1 MRQFIILVFALAISQ
16 IVSAQYIIKGTV
28 ANKTTNEKLVGAS
41 VYITEL
47 NKGTVTST
55 NGEYTIN
62 GLRKGTYTIQISYLG
77 FQTQI
82 QKINSTESDITLNIQ
97 LQNTAIEVN
106 EVVISGAYTTSQ
118 DESPQEIDVVK
129 KSDMQQSG
137 ASTIMDVITKVPGVS
152 AITTGPLVSRP
163 VIRGLSGNR
172 ILTVVDGVRFET
184 QQWDD
189 EHGIGVNELGMDRV
203 EIIKGPASLLY
214 GPEAMGGVVHF
225 IEEQPAAVG
234 HITGDVY
241 GGIRSNNMGFNGG
254 ADVKGATE
262 KSNWSFGALG
272 RVLPDYYYNAYDFR
286 VPNTRMIEYGV
297 RGSYG
302 INRKWGSTSLS
313 YQFNQAY
320 YGILDGKDIVKKA
333 DGSIVNKDTA
343 EVDMFP
349 SEVEA
354 PYHTVMD
361 NKISSKTTLLLGNS
375 RLNVVIG
382 YQNNHRAEY
391 EDDTLHPK
399 VGYKYVDMMLQ
410 SGTYDVKWYMPTWKN
425 FSTIIGIQGMYQTNT
440 NATDSKTELVPDATI
455 LDNGFVGLT
464 KYNLKKFNITAG
476 IRFDTR
482 HLSTVGIIKDST
494 INMPSITKSYSNFSG
509 GIGATY
515 DIEEHLLLR
524 SNFATG
530 YRSPN
535 LNELMSNGVKLES
548 QHYEI
553 GNINFVKEQNN
564 EIDISAIFK
573 SKHFSIEVAA
583 FLNNITNFIY
593 LTPTGD
599 SISST
604 LTSKKVPIYKY
615 LQNNAQIKGGEAGID
630 IHPASLSWVHYEFK
644 ASTLKAVR
652 TDDNSYLPM
661 MPTTKI
667 SNTLV
672 FNFKEWKK
680 YKNVFLK
687 IGTITAFEQDNI
699 AANELTTPGYTLL
712 NVALGVTRNIW
723 KFNNVDFTLAANNAL
738 DKVYMDNMSRL
749 RTYGIANPGRNI
761 VLSLRIPFDFE
772 KKASK

>member
-1 MRQFIILVFALAISQ
+1 MRKHLIILAIAFTQ
-16 IVSAQYIIKGTV
+16 IVSAQNIIKGTV
-28 ANKTTNEKLVGAS
+28 TSKANSEKLAGTS

-47 NKGTVTST
+47 NKGTVTNI

-62 GLRKGTYTIQISYLG
+62 GLRKGNFTIQISYLG
-77 FQTQI
+77 YQTQI
-82 QKINSTESDITLNIQ
+82 QKINNNGNDITLNIQ
-97 LQNTAIEVN
+97 LEKAAIEVN

-118 DESPQEIDVVK
+118 DESSQEIDVVK

-225 IEEQPAAVG
+225 IEEQPAAMG

-254 ADVKGATE
+254 ADVKGANE

-272 RVLPDYYYNAYDFR
+272 RVLPDYYYNGYDFR
-286 VPNTRMIEYGV
+286 APNTRMIEYGF

-361 NKISSKTTLLLGNS
+361 NKINSKTTLLLGNS
-375 RLNVVIG
+375 KLNVVLG
-382 YQNNHRAEY
+382 YQNNHRTEY

-425 FSTIIGIQGMYQTNT
+425 FSTIIGAQGMYQTNR
-440 NATDSKTELVPDATI
+440 NANDSKTQLVPDATI
-455 LDNGFVGLT
+455 FDYGFVALT
-464 KYNLKKFNITAG
+464 KYNLKKFNLTAG
-476 IRFDTR
+476 LRYDAR
-482 HLSTVGIIKDST
+482 HLDTKYYTDNLMTGFVT
-494 INMPSITKSYSNFSG
+494 IMPALIRSYSNFSG
-509 GIGATY
+509 AIGARY

-524 SNFATG
+524 ANFATG

-535 LNELMSNGVKLES
+535 LNELMSNGLKLES
-548 QHYEI
+548 RHIEY
-553 GNINFVKEQNN
+553 GNPNFVKEQNN
-564 EIDISAIFK
+564 EIDVSAIFK
-573 SKHFSIEVAA
+573 SKQFSIEVAA
-583 FLNNITNFIY
+583 YQNNITNFIY
-593 LTPTGD
+593 LAPTPYID
-599 SISST
+599 VAYPVYVF
-604 LTSKKVPIYKY
+604 K
-615 LQNNAQIKGGEAGID
+615 QADARIKGGEVGID
-630 IHPASLSWVHYEFK
+630 IHPSGLSWVHYEFK

-652 TDDNSYLPM
+652 TDNDSYLPM
-661 MPTTKI
+661 MPTDKI
-667 SNTLV
+667 NNTLV
-672 FNFKEWKK
+672 FNLKVYKKFK
-680 YKNVFLK
+680 NIFFK
-687 IGTITAFEQDNI
+687 IGTITAFEQDKV
-699 AANELTTPGYTLL
+699 ATNEPSTSGYTLL
-712 NVALGVTRNIW
+712 NAALGVTRNVW
-723 KFNNVDFTLAANNAL
+723 KFNNVDFTLVVNNAL

-749 RTYGIANPGRNI
+749 RSYGIANPGRNI
-761 VLSLRIPFDFE
+761 VLSLRIPFDFDKNA
-772 KKASK
+772 KK

>member
-1 MRQFIILVFALAISQ
+1 MRKHLIILAIAFTQ
-16 IVSAQYIIKGTV
+16 IVSAQNIIKGTV
-28 ANKTTNEKLVGAS
+28 TSKANSEKLAGTS

-47 NKGTVTST
+47 NKGTVTNT

-62 GLRKGTYTIQISYLG
+62 GLRKGNFTIQISYLG

-82 QKINSTESDITLNIQ
+82 QKINSNGNDITLNIQ
-97 LQNTAIEVN
+97 LEKAAIEVN

-118 DESPQEIDVVK
+118 DESSQEIDVVK

-225 IEEQPAAVG
+225 IEEQPAAIG

-254 ADVKGATE
+254 ADVKGANE

-272 RVLPDYYYNAYDFR
+272 RVLPDYYYNGYDFR
-286 VPNTRMIEYGV
+286 APNTRMIEYGF

-361 NKISSKTTLLLGNS
+361 NKINSKTTLLLGNS
-375 RLNVVIG
+375 KLNVVLG
-382 YQNNHRAEY
+382 YQNNHRTEY

-425 FSTIIGIQGMYQTNT
+425 FSTIIGAQGMYQTNR
-440 NATDSKTELVPDATI
+440 NANDSKTQLVPDATI
-455 LDNGFVGLT
+455 FDYGFVALT
-464 KYNLKKFNITAG
+464 KYNLKKFNLTAG
-476 IRFDTR
+476 LRYDAR
-482 HLSTVGIIKDST
+482 HLDTKYYTDNSMTGFVT
-494 INMPSITKSYSNFSG
+494 IMPALIRSYSNFSG
-509 GIGATY
+509 AIGATY

-524 SNFATG
+524 ANFATG

-535 LNELMSNGVKLES
+535 LNELMSNGLKLES
-548 QHYEI
+548 RHIEY
-553 GNINFVKEQNN
+553 GNPNFVKEQNN
-564 EIDISAIFK
+564 EIDVSAIFK
-573 SKHFSIEVAA
+573 SKQFSIEVAA
-583 FLNNITNFIY
+583 YQNNITNFIY
-593 LTPTGD
+593 LAPTPYIVGGGYPMYIFKQAD
-599 SISST
+599 
-604 LTSKKVPIYKY
+604 
-615 LQNNAQIKGGEAGID
+615 ARIKGGEAGID

-644 ASTLKAVR
+644 ASTLEAIR
-652 TDDNSYLPM
+652 TDNESYLPM
-661 MPTTKI
+661 MPTDKI
-667 SNTLV
+667 NNTLV
-672 FNFKEWKK
+672 FNLKVYKKFK
-680 YKNVFLK
+680 NIFFK
-687 IGTITAFEQDNI
+687 IGTITAFEQDKV
-699 AANELTTPGYTLL
+699 ATNEPSTSGYTLL
-712 NVALGVTRNIW
+712 NAALGVTRNVW
-723 KFNNVDFTLAANNAL
+723 KFNNVDFTLVVNNAL

-749 RTYGIANPGRNI
+749 RSYGIANPGRNI
-761 VLSLRIPFDFE
+761 VLSLRIPFDFDKNA
-772 KKASK
+772 KK

>member
-425 FSTIIGIQGMYQTNT
+425 FSTIIGAQGMYQTNT
-440 NATDSKTELVPDATI
+440 NANDSKTQLVPDATI
-455 LDNGFVGLT
+455 FDYGFVALT
-464 KYNLKKFNITAG
+464 KYNLKKFNLTAG
-476 IRFDTR
+476 LRYDAR
-482 HLSTVGIIKDST
+482 HLDTKYYAKQT
-494 INMPSITKSYSNFSG
+494 ILNLYETYMPAITKSYNNFSG
-509 GIGATY
+509 AIGATY

-524 SNFATG
+524 ANFATG

-535 LNELMSNGVKLES
+535 LNELMSDGLKLES
-548 QHYEI
+548 QHIEI
-553 GNINFVKEQNN
+553 GNPNFVKEQNN
-564 EIDISAIFK
+564 EIDVSAIFK

-583 FLNNITNFIY
+583 YQNNITNFIY
-593 LTPTGD
+593 LAPTPYID
-599 SISST
+599 VAYPVYVFKQADARI
-604 LTSKKVPIYKY
+604 
-615 LQNNAQIKGGEAGID
+615 NGGEAGID

-652 TDDNSYLPM
+652 TDNESYLPM
-661 MPTTKI
+661 MPTDKI
-667 SNTLV
+667 NNTLV
-672 FNFKEWKK
+672 FNLKEYKK
-680 YKNVFLK
+680 FKNVFFK
-687 IGTITAFEQDNI
+687 IGTITAFQQDKV
-699 AANELTTPGYTLL
+699 ATNEPLTSGYTLL
-712 NVALGVTRNIW
+712 NAALGVTRNVW
-723 KFNNVDFTLAANNAL
+723 KFNNIDFTLVVNNAL